1 MASNR
6 PARTIRHA
14 QKLNEDNIGTHL
26 IVSHRNFVK
35 AAKDPKNSK
44 NTSSQAL
51 SSLSP
56 NAEPSTQ
63 GSVTDSVATDSVRES
78 DECRTKSAEP
88 QASESPGNNNN
99 NDSESQAS
107 EYQSNKK
114 KKNTRGMSTSPSFL
128 LFI

>member
-6 PARTIRHA
+6 PTRTIRPA
-14 QKLNEDNIGTHL
+14 QKLNKDNIGTHQL
-26 IVSHRNFVK
+26 ASHRNFVK

-44 NTSSQAL
+44 NTCSL

-63 GSVTDSVATDSVRES
+63 GSVTDSVATDTVRES

-88 QASESPGNNNN
+88 QASESPGNDKN

-114 KKNTRGMSTSPSFL
+114 KKNTHGMSTSPSFL
-128 LFI
+128 SI